1 MVSDRRNRVFQ
12 NVRRAFEVHR
22 VAAAGRNMKVK
33 ELVVEPRGLASFW
46 GEGWPRFGVRVGL
59 VLG

>member
-12 NVRRAFEVHR
+12 NVRRAFEEHR
-22 VAAAGRNMKVK
+22 VAAAGRNMEVK
-33 ELVVEPRGLASFW
+33 ELVVEPRGL
-46 GEGWPRFGVRVGL
+46 GL